1 MRRCLVAILACF
13 SASAQTPRSL
23 YQAHCAGCHGPAGEG
38 SRGPAL
44 RVAALQRANDVDSLM
59 ALLRR
64 GIPGTEMPATAP
76 QVIADEPLRA
86 LAAYVLGLRT
96 ALGDTVPTPAGRGAA
111 LFRGR
116 GKCLDCHRVNGEGSA
131 YGPDLSEIGRQRDP
145 EWLLRALVEPEA
157 AIFDS
162 FAAYRWTI
170 TIPDN
175 YLLVDLTTTAG
186 ERVAGSRM
194 NEDAFSI
201 QLRDASGRIRSF
213 LKSELTSL
221 QKHWSKSPMPSYKE
235 VFSPDELGQI
245 VAYLTSLRGL
255 R

>member
-1 MRRCLVAILACF
+1 MCRCLVVILACF
-13 SASAQTPRSL
+13 SVSAQTPRGL

-44 RVAALQRANDVDSLM
+44 RVAALQRANDLESLV

-76 QVIADEPLRA
+76 EVIADEPLRV
-86 LAAYVLGLRT
+86 LAGYVLGLRT
-96 ALGDTVPTPAGRGAA
+96 TRGDTAPTSAGRGAA
-111 LFRGR
+111 LFRDR
-116 GKCLDCHRVNGEGSA
+116 GKCLDCHRVDGEGTP

-145 EWLLRALVEPEA
+145 GWLLRALIEPEA

-186 ERVAGSRM
+186 EHIAGSRM

-235 VFSPDELGQI
+235 VLSPEELDQI
-245 VAYLTSLRGL
+245 VTYLTSLRGL